1 MLTGMT
7 NYPRYTPSYY
17 SVSDAERLRQQRQ
30 TSHALGTVGRVILI
44 TAAVVLVLGGL
55 ALVGCIVLFIV
66 GMNSYASNK

>member
-17 SVSDAERLRQQRQ
+17 AVSDAERLRRQRQ
-30 TSHALGTVGRVILI
+30 TSQVLGTVGRVFLI
-44 TAAVVLVLGGL
+44 TAAVVLVVGGL
-55 ALVGCIVLFIV
+55 ALVGFIVLFIV